1 MSTRTKT
8 PPFQAESAATPANPT
23 AVLAIILVSYLV
35 IVLDISIVLTGLP
48 KIQRDLGFSGTDLAW
63 VQSAY
68 TLAFGG
74 LLLLSA
80 RAGDLLGRRRVFL
93 AGLTLFTAASVA
105 VGLSA
110 SAGWMI
116 AARAV
121 QGVGAAILAPSSLS
135 LLTANFPEGPGRT
148 RAVGYYGSIG
158 GLGSGVGLVL
168 GGFLADLIS
177 WRAGFFINLPIG
189 LLLGWAALRYIPET
203 VRSSG
208 RLDVAGAIT
217 STLGMTAVVYGLMRA
232 ATAGWTSS
240 VTLLSL
246 LAGVALL
253 GLFVWNEG
261 RTGTPIMP
269 LHLFRNRER
278 AGALIARVLF
288 LGAMASFWFFTTQY
302 LQEVLG
308 LGALQAGLAFLPAS
322 VTIFA
327 TALLVSRLTR
337 LFGEARLLGLGLFV
351 GAVGLGWLSRA
362 GVGTPYLTGIAL
374 PMLLIGAG
382 QGMALAPMTAS
393 GIRGVG
399 PDDAGAASG
408 LVNVAHQLGNSLGLA
423 VLVTVFAAA
432 TPSGV
437 DPEAQLAHRLSA
449 ALTGATV
456 LQVLCLLVALLLIV
470 WPALKGSRA

>member
-1 MSTRTKT
+1 MNTEAAVPFPARTT
-8 PPFQAESAATPANPT
+8 TLVFPT
-23 AVLAIILVSYLV
+23 AILAVILVSYLV

-48 KIQRDLGFSGTDLAW
+48 KIQHDLGFSSTSLAW

-93 AGLTLFTAASVA
+93 AGLALFTLASMA
-105 VGLSA
+105 VGLSS

-121 QGVGAAILAPSSLS
+121 QGIGAAILAPSSLA

-158 GLGSGVGLVL
+158 GLGSGIGLVL

-189 LLLGWAALRYIPET
+189 LVLAWAALRYIPET
-203 VRSSG
+203 EKSTG
-208 RLDVAGAIT
+208 KLDVLGAIT
-217 STLGMTAVVYGLMRA
+217 STLGMTALVYGFMHVA
-232 ATAGWTSS
+232 SAGWANAG
-240 VTLLSL
+240 TLFSL
-246 LAGVALL
+246 LVGTLLL
-253 GLFVWNEG
+253 GLFV
-261 RTGTPIMP
+261 RTGGRAAQPIMP
-269 LHLFRNRER
+269 LGLFRSRER
-278 AGALIARVLF
+278 VGALIARVLF

-308 LGALQAGLAFLPAS
+308 LSALQAGLAFLPTS
-322 VTIFA
+322 VVIFSM
-327 TALLVSRLTR
+327 ALLVSRLTR
-337 LFGEARLLGLGLFV
+337 LFGRARLLGLGLFIGV
-351 GAVGLGWLSRA
+351 VGLWWLSRA
-362 GVGTPYLTGIAL
+362 GVGTPYLTGVAW
-374 PMLLIGAG
+374 PMLLIGAS
-382 QGMALAPMTAS
+382 QGMSLAPMTAS
-393 GIRGVG
+393 GIQNVN
-399 PDDAGAASG
+399 PVDSGAASG

-432 TPSGV
+432 TLNGAEPK
-437 DPEAQLAHRLSA
+437 AQLAHRISA
-449 ALTGATV
+449 ALAGATV
-456 LQVLCLLVALLLIV
+456 LQVLCLLVALVLIV
-470 WPALKGSRA
+470 RPAV